1 MWRIHGVEYNLIPF
15 LDEHPGGK
23 DVLLTAMNQADAS
36 AMFES
41 YHALSGQQDRIWKLL
56 QKYRVEKAT
65 DCDEKSFQVDK
76 SKVSV
81 NDSMLAATHVSRDTC
96 ENVCNFE
103 ETAKE
108 RRAALF
114 PDDGFYRTLA
124 HRLKAYFAEQARKSG
139 IDARSALK
147 ATNWWT
153 IKVSLYIALWLCV
166 LITGICVRWASWKL
180 SAPMLVML
188 GFLQGTFH
196 IACGFCVMHDASH
209 YAISTKPWLN
219 ELFSRMTNATLS
231 WFHHIWARHHVYAHH
246 SFTGDIR
253 KDPDTKYGRPI
264 FRKHPED
271 PYQFS
276 PTMLQL
282 QPWSSILLVLFPGQF
297 LGQMLLYLKAFVKG
311 RYLGVPVTHMSAIED
326 VWVVEVLVM
335 LMSHLVWWVGLPWI
349 QTISYFCAMN
359 MWYWMCIAPDHDT
372 WESAF
377 KNKKAGEMD
386 WGEMQVRESGSFAVN
401 MPWVCSLFGGI
412 NYQIEHHLFP
422 GISHVHYPQISPIIQ
437 QTCEEFG
444 IPYNKHG
451 TWMSAIH
458 SVIRNYRECG
468 KCGKAKSK

>member
-1 MWRIHGVEYNLIPF
+1 MCDVQLELNGIDLTWADWHGKKQF
-15 LDEHPGGK
+15 LQD
-23 DVLLTAMNQADAS
+23 LLPSQDAS

-56 QKYRVEKAT
+56 QKYRVEAN
-65 DCDEKSFQVDK
+65 CDEKSFQVNK

-124 HRLKAYFAEQARKSG
+124 HRLKSYFAEQARKSG

-153 IKVSLYIALWLCV
+153 IKVSLYIALWLSV
-166 LITGICVRWASWKL
+166 LISGICVRWASWKL

-231 WFHHIWARHHVYAHH
+231 WFHHIWARHHVSLAFLSRRCGVGHKLAGPALIYWW
-246 SFTGDIR
+246 FTAI
-253 KDPDTKYGRPI
+253 
-264 FRKHPED
+264 
-271 PYQFS
+271 
-276 PTMLQL
+276 
-282 QPWSSILLVLFPGQF
+282 
-297 LGQMLLYLKAFVKG
+297 LLYLMFSV
-311 RYLGVPVTHMSAIED
+311 
-326 VWVVEVLVM
+326 
-335 LMSHLVWWVGLPWI
+335 
-349 QTISYFCAMN
+349 F
-359 MWYWMCIAPDHDT
+359 
-372 WESAF
+372 
-377 KNKKAGEMD
+377 AGSNLIV
-386 WGEMQVRESGSFAVN
+386 QVCTSF
-401 MPWVCSLFGGI
+401 I
-412 NYQIEHHLFP
+412 HRR
-422 GISHVHYPQISPIIQ
+422 YPQRPRHKI
-437 QTCEEFG
+437 
-444 IPYNKHG
+444 
-451 TWMSAIH
+451 WSANL
-458 SVIRNYRECG
+458 S
-468 KCGKAKSK
+468 

>member
-1 MWRIHGVEYNLIPF
+1 MSSESSVWRIHGVEYNLIPF

-23 DVLLTAMNQADAS
+23 DVLLTAMNQADAWRHADQISLGRCEEIQGEICEICQSLISVIKSNDTVTCTILTSSKRHNWKLMGACHVQLELNGIDLTMSWVTWNKKQFLQDLFWPSQDAS

-231 WFHHIWARHHVYAHH
+231 WFHHIWARHHV
-246 SFTGDIR
+246 SLGSLSRLCGDWR
-253 KDPDTKYGRPI
+253 MFGHK
-264 FRKHPED
+264 
-271 PYQFS
+271 
-276 PTMLQL
+276 
-282 QPWSSILLVLFPGQF
+282 
-297 LGQMLLYLKAFVKG
+297 LGG
-311 RYLGVPVTHMSAIED
+311 
-326 VWVVEVLVM
+326 
-335 LMSHLVWWVGLPWI
+335 
-349 QTISYFCAMN
+349 
-359 MWYWMCIAPDHDT
+359 
-372 WESAF
+372 SAF
-377 KNKKAGEMD
+377 FAESNSTV
-386 WGEMQVRESGSFAVN
+386 QVCTSFV
-401 MPWVCSLFGGI
+401 
-412 NYQIEHHLFP
+412 YRR
-422 GISHVHYPQISPIIQ
+422 YPQRPGHKI
-437 QTCEEFG
+437 
-444 IPYNKHG
+444 
-451 TWMSAIH
+451 WSANL
-458 SVIRNYRECG
+458 S
-468 KCGKAKSK
+468 